1 MDGGGRKGR
10 GNRWGF
16 WVSGRSGPVLDP
28 AMSDSIA
35 DLTTRIRA
43 FVAARDWEQYHNPK
57 DMAVAIAAEAGE
69 LMQHFVWQQPDQ
81 IGKRA
86 VEKRDE
92 IASEIADVGI
102 LLFEMA
108 DLLGLKLGEVMEA
121 KIACNEVRYPADK
134 SRGNNLKYNEL

>member
-1 MDGGGRKGR
+1 
-10 GNRWGF
+10 
-16 WVSGRSGPVLDP
+16 
-28 AMSDSIA
+28 MSDSIA
-35 DLTTRIRA
+35 DLTSRIRD
-43 FVAARDWEQYHNPK
+43 FVAARDWEQFHNPK

-81 IGKRA
+81 VEDRA
-86 VEKRDE
+86 VQKREE

-108 DLLGLKLGEVMEA
+108 DLLGMNLGEVMEA
-121 KIACNEVRYPADK
+121 KIAHNEVRYPVEK